1 MGLEPG
7 LTGRGNPANADCSA
21 ASGFSFGALLERPDS
36 RNTMPGP
43 GAYDTAEFNTRRLR
57 GPAFSLRGKRKD
69 EGGASVAD
77 LPGPGR

>member
-1 MGLEPG
+1 
-7 LTGRGNPANADCSA
+7 
-21 ASGFSFGALLERPDS
+21 
-36 RNTMPGP
+36 MPGP